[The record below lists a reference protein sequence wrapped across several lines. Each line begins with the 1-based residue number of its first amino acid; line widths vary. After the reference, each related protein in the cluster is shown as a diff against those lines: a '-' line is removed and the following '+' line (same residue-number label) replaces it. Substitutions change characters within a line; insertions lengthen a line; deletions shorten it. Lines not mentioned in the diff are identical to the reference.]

1 MKLSRDHSLNDL
13 VDKILAI
20 TKDLS
25 ACEHAQ
31 AGDDYLENP
40 KNQARVQKY
49 EYRLPPLE
57 IRHLWY
63 LSVTPGNLSL
73 TGLTEEEIKI
83 VEGQIN
89 EEE

>member
-31 AGDDYLENP
+31 AGDDYLENH
-40 KNQARVQKY
+40 R
-49 EYRLPPLE
+49 R
-57 IRHLWY
+57 
-63 LSVTPGNLSL
+63 
-73 TGLTEEEIKI
+73 
-83 VEGQIN
+83 
-89 EEE
+89 